1 VIPWHRLFGL
11 TLTDLFFNSAY
22 EVELEKDLS
31 LKQQLLDVV
40 IIEKKAGPPPTVL
53 PDGLENLA
61 AHNLL
66 TYKSHQESL
75 DGWTIE
81 ELCGHYV
88 NYRKQISPSFDKLPP
103 AEDFRLFAV
112 STRHPEKL
120 ADQVEFIPAAPGIF
134 DVPWGIRTIRVIV
147 LSRIRQSEAN
157 APWLMFSAESEKV
170 KFGAASY
177 RWNSPVSGIIN
188 KLFKK
193 YQKEGMAI
201 MPYTIEDYQRE
212 VKEEIFESLTDEDLD
227 ILLKHLKVEALVRKL
242 KPEDRLKGLKAEER
256 VKGLKAE
263 ERVKGLKAEERL
275 EGLKTEERLKGL
287 KTEERLKGLTPDEI
301 KAYLKKIDRKEG

>member
-40 IIEKKAGPPPTVL
+40 IIKKKAGPPPAVL

-88 NYRKQISPSFDKLPP
+88 NYRKQISPSFDKLLP

-112 STRHPEKL
+112 STRYPGKL

-134 DVPWGIRTIRVIV
+134 DVPWGVRTIRVIV

-157 APWLMFSAESEKV
+157 APWLMFSAESDKV

-212 VKEEIFESLTDEDLD
+212 VKEEILKSLTKEDID
-227 ILLKHLKVEALVRKL
+227 HLLKELT
-242 KPEDRLKGLKAEER
+242 PEDRLKGLKPEEI
-256 VKGLKAE
+256 E
-263 ERVKGLKAEERL
+263 E
-275 EGLKTEERLKGL
+275 
-287 KTEERLKGLTPDEI
+287 
-301 KAYLKKIDRKEG
+301 YLKKLKR